1 MAIFITIQV
10 LFDVFVLLV
19 IINHSV
25 ALNVIVKGTEKMVG
39 ELDNFITK
47 ATTKKASEVDE
58 NDKIIKIN

>member
-19 IINHSV
+19 IINHSA

-39 ELDNFITK
+39 ELDDFITK
-47 ATTKKASEVDE
+47 ATIKKASEADE
-58 NDKIIKIN
+58 SDKIIKIN